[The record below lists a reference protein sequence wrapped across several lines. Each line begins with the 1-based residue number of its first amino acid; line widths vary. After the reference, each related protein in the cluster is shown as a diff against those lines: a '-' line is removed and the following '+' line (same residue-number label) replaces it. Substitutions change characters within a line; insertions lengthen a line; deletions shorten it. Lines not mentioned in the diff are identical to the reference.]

1 VRLVL
6 ISSHTQAECGRS
18 IDENVG
24 RLLDYL
30 DAERLSENTMIIYTS
45 DQGFFLG

>member
-1 VRLVL
+1 MIGCSFNELTC
-6 ISSHTQAECGRS
+6 SS

-24 RLLDYL
+24 RLLDWL
-30 DAERLSENTMIIYTS
+30 DEKDLSKDTMVIYTS